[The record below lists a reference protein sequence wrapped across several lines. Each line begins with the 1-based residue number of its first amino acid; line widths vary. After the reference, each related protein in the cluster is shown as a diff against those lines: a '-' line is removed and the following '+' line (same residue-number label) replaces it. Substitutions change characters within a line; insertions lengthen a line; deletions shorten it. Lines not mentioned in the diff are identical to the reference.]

1 MLDNAAG
8 AVDFRVA
15 VWRAQLNRKI
25 SNLQRKIAA
34 RLPHRLV
41 CWVLANVAAV
51 TIRRD
56 EVIPEIPF
64 MELFGRWERRELHGC
79 AAARHPARPRRGD

>member
-1 MLDNAAG
+1 VRDTVAG

-15 VWRAQLNRKI
+15 VSRAQLNRKI
-25 SNLQRKIAA
+25 SNLQHKIVA

-41 CWVLANVAAV
+41 CWVLAHVAAA

-56 EVIPEIPF
+56 EVVPEVPF
-64 MELFGRWERRELHGC
+64 MELFGRWERRELQDR
-79 AAARHPARPRRGD
+79 AAARHPARTRRGD

>member
-1 MLDNAAG
+1 MRDTVAG

-25 SNLQRKIAA
+25 SNLQHKIAT

-41 CWVLANVAAV
+41 CWVLAHVAAA
-51 TIRRD
+51 TLRPD
-56 EVIPEIPF
+56 EVVPEVPF
-64 MELFGRWERRELHGC
+64 MELFGRWERRELQGR
-79 AAARHPARPRRGD
+79 AAARHPARPQRGD